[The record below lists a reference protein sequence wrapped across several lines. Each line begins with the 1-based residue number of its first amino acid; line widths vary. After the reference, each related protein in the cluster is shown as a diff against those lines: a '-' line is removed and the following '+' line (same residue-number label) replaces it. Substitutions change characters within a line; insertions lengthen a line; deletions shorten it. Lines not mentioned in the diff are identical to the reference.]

1 MVYSYTCKPMRIS
14 LLYASVLLALGISCS
29 SQTGSGREETL
40 RSKSPS
46 TYSIDELDQLYSPL
60 RRDSFILSEG
70 HDEFRAP
77 IEDLFSD
84 EERRAHRT
92 QILEYTWS
100 LNKDSL
106 LTVWYLPLRDS
117 LKVLGKFSYPRDAV
131 F

>member
-1 MVYSYTCKPMRIS
+1 MNTFIRFLIS
-14 LLYASVLLALGISCS
+14 VWLLLGFISCHS
-29 SQTGSGREETL
+29 HEGNKKTSMQKL
-40 RSKSPS
+40 RSKVPISYLPA
-46 TYSIDELDQLYSPL
+46 ELDTLYSPL
-60 RRDSFILSEG
+60 RQDTFILSEG

-100 LNKDSL
+100 MNKDSL
-106 LTVWYLPLRDS
+106 LTVWYLPLQDS
-117 LKVLGKFSYPRDAV
+117 LKVLGKFSYPRDAL

>member
-1 MVYSYTCKPMRIS
+1 MQK
-14 LLYASVLLALGISCS
+14 
-29 SQTGSGREETL
+29 L
-40 RSKSPS
+40 RSKVPISYLPA
-46 TYSIDELDQLYSPL
+46 ELDTLYSPL
-60 RRDSFILSEG
+60 RQDTFILSEG

-100 LNKDSL
+100 TNKDSL
-106 LTVWYLPLRDS
+106 LTVWYLPLQDS
-117 LKVLGKFSYPRDAV
+117 LKVLGKFSYPRDAI

>member
-1 MVYSYTCKPMRIS
+1 MRTS
-14 LLYASVLLALGISCS
+14 LLYASILLALGLSCS
-29 SQTGSGREETL
+29 SQTSSGQKGTL
-40 RSKSPS
+40 SPKSPS
-46 TYSIDELDQLYSPL
+46 TYSIDELDQLYIPL

-84 EERRAHRT
+84 EERRAHQT
-92 QILEYTWS
+92 KILEYTWS

-106 LTVWYLPLRDS
+106 LTVWYLPFRDS
-117 LKVLGKFSYPRDAV
+117 LTVLGKFSYPREAV

>member
-1 MVYSYTCKPMRIS
+1 MPWFIS
-14 LLYASVLLALGISCS
+14 ISTILCASVILLLGPSCS
-29 SQTGSGREETL
+29 SPTGSGQEKTL
-40 RSKSPS
+40 SPISPS
-46 TYSIDELDQLYSPL
+46 TYSADELDQLYSPL
-60 RRDSFILSEG
+60 RRDTFILSEG
-70 HDEFRAP
+70 HDEFRSP

-117 LKVLGKFSYPRDAV
+117 LSVLGKFSYPREAV

>member
-1 MVYSYTCKPMRIS
+1 MRIS
-14 LLYASVLLALGISCS
+14 LLYASVFLSLGPSCS
-29 SQTGSGREETL
+29 SQTGSGQEGTL
-40 RSKSPS
+40 SPKFPS

-60 RRDSFILSEG
+60 RRDSFVLSEG

-84 EERRAHRT
+84 EERRAHQT
-92 QILEYTWS
+92 KILEYTWS

-106 LTVWYLPLRDS
+106 LTVWYLSLQDS
-117 LKVLGKFSYPRDAV
+117 LSILGKFSYPRDAV

>member
-1 MVYSYTCKPMRIS
+1 MRIS
-14 LLYASVLLALGISCS
+14 LLYASVLLALGLSCS
-29 SQTGSGREETL
+29 SQTGSGQEGTL
-40 RSKSPS
+40 RSKFPS
-46 TYSIDELDQLYSPL
+46 TYSVDELDQLYSPL

-117 LKVLGKFSYPRDAV
+117 LKVLGKFSYPHDAV

>member
-1 MVYSYTCKPMRIS
+1 MRIS
-14 LLYASVLLALGISCS
+14 ILYASVLLALGLSCS
-29 SQTGSGREETL
+29 SQTGSGKEGTL
-40 RSKSPS
+40 SPKFPS

-92 QILEYTWS
+92 QILEFTWS

>member
-1 MVYSYTCKPMRIS
+1 MRTS
-14 LLYASVLLALGISCS
+14 LLYASVLLSLGLSCS
-29 SQTGSGREETL
+29 SQTGSGQKGTL

-46 TYSIDELDQLYSPL
+46 AYSVDELDQLYSPL

-92 QILEYTWS
+92 QVLEYTWS

>member
-1 MVYSYTCKPMRIS
+1 MRIS
-14 LLYASVLLALGISCS
+14 LLYASALLSLGLSCS
-29 SQTGSGREETL
+29 SQTGSGKEETL
-40 RSKSPS
+40 SPKFPS

-60 RRDSFILSEG
+60 RRDSFVLSEG

>member
-1 MVYSYTCKPMRIS
+1 MRTS
-14 LLYASVLLALGISCS
+14 LLYVSILLSLGLSCS
-29 SQTGSGREETL
+29 SQTSSGQKGTL
-40 RSKSPS
+40 SPKSPS
-46 TYSIDELDQLYSPL
+46 TYSIDELDQLYIPL
-60 RRDSFILSEG
+60 RRDSFVLSEG

-117 LKVLGKFSYPRDAV
+117 LTVLGKFSYPRDAA

>member
-1 MVYSYTCKPMRIS
+1 MRIS
-14 LLYASVLLALGISCS
+14 LLYASALLLLGLSCS
-29 SQTGSGREETL
+29 SQTGLGQEGTL
-40 RSKSPS
+40 SPKFPS

>member
-1 MVYSYTCKPMRIS
+1 MQIS
-14 LLYASVLLALGISCS
+14 LLYASALLSLGLSCS
-29 SQTGSGREETL
+29 SQTGSGQEGTL
-40 RSKSPS
+40 SPKFPS

-84 EERRAHRT
+84 EERRVHRT
-92 QILEYTWS
+92 QILEFTWS

-117 LKVLGKFSYPRDAV
+117 LEVLGKFSYPCDAV

>member
-1 MVYSYTCKPMRIS
+1 MRTS
-14 LLYASVLLALGISCS
+14 LLYVSILLVLGLSCS
-29 SQTGSGREETL
+29 SQTGSGQKGTL
-40 RSKSPS
+40 SPKSPS
-46 TYSIDELDQLYSPL
+46 TYSIDELDQLYIPL

-77 IEDLFSD
+77 IEDQFSD

-117 LKVLGKFSYPRDAV
+117 LKVLGKFSYPRDAA

>member
-1 MVYSYTCKPMRIS
+1 MRIS
-14 LLYASVLLALGISCS
+14 LLCVSFLLALGLSCS
-29 SQTGSGREETL
+29 SQTGSRQKGIL
-40 RSKSPS
+40 SSKSPS

-60 RRDSFILSEG
+60 RRDTSILSVG

-77 IEDLFSD
+77 IEELFSN
-84 EERRAHRT
+84 EERRTRRT

-106 LTVWYLPLRDS
+106 LTVWYLPLQDS
-117 LKVLGKFSYPRDAV
+117 LSILGKFSYPRDAV

>member
-1 MVYSYTCKPMRIS
+1 MNTFIRFLIS
-14 LLYASVLLALGISCS
+14 VWLLLGFISCHS
-29 SQTGSGREETL
+29 HEGNKKTSMQKL
-40 RSKSPS
+40 RSKVPISYLPA
-46 TYSIDELDQLYSPL
+46 ELDTLYSPL
-60 RRDSFILSEG
+60 RQDTFILSEG

-100 LNKDSL
+100 MNKDSL
-106 LTVWYLPLRDS
+106 LTVWYLPLQDS
-117 LKVLGKFSYPRDAV
+117 LKILGKFSYPRDAV

>member
-1 MVYSYTCKPMRIS
+1 MNTFIRFLIS
-14 LLYASVLLALGISCS
+14 VWLLLGFISCHS
-29 SQTGSGREETL
+29 HEGNKKTSMQKL
-40 RSKSPS
+40 RSKVPISYLPA
-46 TYSIDELDQLYSPL
+46 ELDTLYSPL
-60 RRDSFILSEG
+60 RQDTFILSEG

-92 QILEYTWS
+92 QILEFTWS

-106 LTVWYLPLRDS
+106 LTVWYLPLQDS
-117 LKVLGKFSYPRDAV
+117 LKVLGKFSYPRDAI

>member
-1 MVYSYTCKPMRIS
+1 MRIS
-14 LLYASVLLALGISCS
+14 LLYASIFLALGLSCS
-29 SQTGSGREETL
+29 SQTGSGREGTL

-84 EERRAHRT
+84 EERRVHQT
-92 QILEYTWS
+92 KILEYTWS

-106 LTVWYLPLRDS
+106 LTVWYLPFRDS
-117 LKVLGKFSYPRDAV
+117 LTVLGKFSYPRDAV

>member
-1 MVYSYTCKPMRIS
+1 MRTS
-14 LLYASVLLALGISCS
+14 LLYVSILLALGLSCS
-29 SQTGSGREETL
+29 SQTGSGQKGTL
-40 RSKSPS
+40 SPKSPS
-46 TYSIDELDQLYSPL
+46 TYSIDELDQLYIPL

-84 EERRAHRT
+84 EERRAHQT
-92 QILEYTWS
+92 KILEYTWS

-106 LTVWYLPLRDS
+106 LTVWYLPFRDS
-117 LKVLGKFSYPRDAV
+117 LTVLGKFSYPREAV

>member
-1 MVYSYTCKPMRIS
+1 MRIS
-14 LLYASVLLALGISCS
+14 LLYASILLPLGLLCS
-29 SQTGSGREETL
+29 SQTGSGQEGTL
-40 RSKSPS
+40 IPKSPS
-46 TYSIDELDQLYSPL
+46 TYFIDELDRLYTPL
-60 RRDSFILSEG
+60 RRDSFVLSEG
-70 HDEFRAP
+70 HDEFRAL
-77 IEDLFSD
+77 IEDQFSD
-84 EERRAHRT
+84 EERRAHQT

>member
-1 MVYSYTCKPMRIS
+1 MNTFIRFLITVW
-14 LLYASVLLALGISCS
+14 LLLGFISCHS
-29 SQTGSGREETL
+29 HEGNKKTSMQKL
-40 RSKSPS
+40 RLKVPISYLPG
-46 TYSIDELDQLYSPL
+46 ELDTLYSPL
-60 RRDSFILSEG
+60 RQDTFILSEG

-100 LNKDSL
+100 MNKDSL
-106 LTVWYLPLRDS
+106 LTVWYLPLQDS
-117 LKVLGKFSYPRDAV
+117 LKVLGKFSYPRDAI

>member
-1 MVYSYTCKPMRIS
+1 MRIS
-14 LLYASVLLALGISCS
+14 LLYASVLLALGLSCS
-29 SQTGSGREETL
+29 SQTGSGQEGTL
-40 RSKSPS
+40 RSKFPS

-60 RRDSFILSEG
+60 RRDSFVLSEG

-92 QILEYTWS
+92 QILEFTWS

-117 LKVLGKFSYPRDAV
+117 LKVLGKLSYPRDAV

>member
-1 MVYSYTCKPMRIS
+1 MRIS
-14 LLYASVLLALGISCS
+14 ILYAGALLALGLSCS
-29 SQTGSGREETL
+29 SPTDSGREGTL

-46 TYSIDELDQLYSPL
+46 TYSIDELDQLYRPL

-84 EERRAHRT
+84 EERRAHRM

-106 LTVWYLPLRDS
+106 LTVWYLTLWDS

>member
-1 MVYSYTCKPMRIS
+1 MNTFIRFLITVW
-14 LLYASVLLALGISCS
+14 LLLGFISCHS
-29 SQTGSGREETL
+29 HEGNKKTSMQKF
-40 RSKSPS
+40 RSKVPISYLPA
-46 TYSIDELDQLYSPL
+46 ELDTLYSPL
-60 RRDSFILSEG
+60 RQDTFILSEG

-100 LNKDSL
+100 MNKDSL
-106 LTVWYLPLRDS
+106 LTVWYLPLQDS
-117 LKVLGKFSYPRDAV
+117 LKVLGKFSYPRDAI

>member
-1 MVYSYTCKPMRIS
+1 MRIS
-14 LLYASVLLALGISCS
+14 ILYASVLLALGLSCS

-60 RRDSFILSEG
+60 RRDTFILSEG

-100 LNKDSL
+100 MNKDSL
-106 LTVWYLPLRDS
+106 LTVWYLPLQDS

>member
-1 MVYSYTCKPMRIS
+1 MNTFIKFLITVW
-14 LLYASVLLALGISCS
+14 LLLGFISCHS
-29 SQTGSGREETL
+29 HEGNKKTSIQKF
-40 RSKSPS
+40 RSKGPISYLPA
-46 TYSIDELDQLYSPL
+46 ELDTLYSPL
-60 RRDSFILSEG
+60 RQDTFILSEG

-100 LNKDSL
+100 MNKDSL
-106 LTVWYLPLRDS
+106 LTVWYLPLQDS
-117 LKVLGKFSYPRDAV
+117 LKVLGKFSYPRDAI

>member
-1 MVYSYTCKPMRIS
+1 MNTFIRFLIS
-14 LLYASVLLALGISCS
+14 VWLLLGFISCHS
-29 SQTGSGREETL
+29 HEGNTKTSMQKF
-40 RSKSPS
+40 RSKVPISYLPA
-46 TYSIDELDQLYSPL
+46 ELDTLYSPL
-60 RRDSFILSEG
+60 RQDTFILSEG

-106 LTVWYLPLRDS
+106 LTVWYLPLQDS
-117 LKVLGKFSYPRDAV
+117 LKVLGKFSYPRDAI

>member
-1 MVYSYTCKPMRIS
+1 MRIS
-14 LLYASVLLALGISCS
+14 ILYASVLLALGLSCS
-29 SQTGSGREETL
+29 SQTGSGQKGSL
-40 RSKSPS
+40 SPKFPS
-46 TYSIDELDQLYSPL
+46 TYSVDELDQLYSPL
-60 RRDSFILSEG
+60 RRDSFVLSEG
-70 HDEFRAP
+70 HDEFREP
-77 IEDLFSD
+77 IEELFSD

>member
-1 MVYSYTCKPMRIS
+1 MRTS
-14 LLYASVLLALGISCS
+14 LPYVSALLALGLSCS
-29 SQTGSGREETL
+29 SQTGSGQEGTL

-46 TYSIDELDQLYSPL
+46 TYSLDELDQLYSPL
-60 RRDSFILSEG
+60 RRDSFVLSEG

-84 EERRAHRT
+84 EERRVHRT

-117 LKVLGKFSYPRDAV
+117 LKVLGKFSYPHDAV

>member
-1 MVYSYTCKPMRIS
+1 MRTI
-14 LLYASVLLALGISCS
+14 LLYASILLALGLSCS
-29 SQTGSGREETL
+29 SQTGSGQKGTL
-40 RSKSPS
+40 SPKSPS
-46 TYSIDELDQLYSPL
+46 TYSIDELDQLYISS

-84 EERRAHRT
+84 EERRAHQT
-92 QILEYTWS
+92 KILEYTWS

-106 LTVWYLPLRDS
+106 LTVWYLPFRDS
-117 LKVLGKFSYPRDAV
+117 LTVLGMFSYPRDAA

>member
-1 MVYSYTCKPMRIS
+1 MRIS
-14 LLYASVLLALGISCS
+14 ILYASVLLSLGLSCS
-29 SQTGSGREETL
+29 SQTGSGQEGTL
-40 RSKSPS
+40 RYKSPS

-92 QILEYTWS
+92 QSLEYTWG

-117 LKVLGKFSYPRDAV
+117 LEVLGKFSYRRDAV

>member
-1 MVYSYTCKPMRIS
+1 MNTFIKFLITVW
-14 LLYASVLLALGISCS
+14 LLLGFISCHS
-29 SQTGSGREETL
+29 HEGNKKTSMQKF
-40 RSKSPS
+40 RSKVPISYLPA
-46 TYSIDELDQLYSPL
+46 ELDTLYSPL
-60 RRDSFILSEG
+60 RQDTFILSEG

-100 LNKDSL
+100 MNKDSL
-106 LTVWYLPLRDS
+106 LTVWYLPLQDS
-117 LKVLGKFSYPRDAV
+117 LKVLGKFSYPRDAI

>member
-1 MVYSYTCKPMRIS
+1 MNTFIRFLITVW
-14 LLYASVLLALGISCS
+14 LLLGFISCHS
-29 SQTGSGREETL
+29 HEGNKKTSMQKL
-40 RSKSPS
+40 RSKVPISYLPA
-46 TYSIDELDQLYSPL
+46 ELDTLYSPL
-60 RRDSFILSEG
+60 RQDTFILSEG

-100 LNKDSL
+100 MNKDSL
-106 LTVWYLPLRDS
+106 LTVWYLPLQDS
-117 LKVLGKFSYPRDAV
+117 LKILGKFSYPRDAV

>member
-1 MVYSYTCKPMRIS
+1 MNTFIRFLIS
-14 LLYASVLLALGISCS
+14 VWLLLGFISCHS
-29 SQTGSGREETL
+29 HEGNKKTSMQKL
-40 RSKSPS
+40 RSKVPISYLPA
-46 TYSIDELDQLYSPL
+46 ELDTLYSPL
-60 RRDSFILSEG
+60 RQDTFILSEG

-77 IEDLFSD
+77 IEDMFSD

-100 LNKDSL
+100 MNKDSL
-106 LTVWYLPLRDS
+106 LTVWYLPLQDS